1 MSHTESH
8 IAKSGTDLPGIA
20 KSLGPALATR
30 AAEGE
35 KLGYLPTETVE
46 LLKASG
52 MLSLWRPQSL
62 GGFECDPVTYATA
75 AEEVAVHDSAAA
87 WIMHGVSASWL
98 DLRSASEQLV
108 AEIISTAEVP
118 ILADTYNKPM
128 RVERVA
134 GGVRVSG
141 ESPFASG
148 CRVADWVAHTAL
160 DDDRI
165 LLVFHPLE
173 NLQILDDWDA
183 LGVRAS
189 ASNTVKAEAVF
200 VPDHRVIDI
209 SERPP
214 NGEHFDGTLYRFPVA
229 IVPAAI
235 AAVALGILRAALE
248 ATDELVQNH
257 TRFSAGKPL
266 KSKTAMQLHYGRAL
280 ATYRAARSFLHQ
292 TLSDA
297 NQLVQR
303 GETFSLTAKAD
314 LFLAYAHTLQSAT
327 DAVRLLARAVGTA
340 AIHKGT
346 VLERALRDAE
356 VTSHHAFGAEGRFA
370 SVAQAYWGEDVDFP
384 MVALD

>member
-1 MSHTESH
+1 MSQTD
-8 IAKSGTDLPGIA
+8 SGAAQSDADLTGVA
-20 KSLGPALATR
+20 KSLGPALAAR

-35 KLGYLPTETVE
+35 KLGYLPPETVE
-46 LLKASG
+46 LLKTSG

-62 GGFECDPVTYATA
+62 GGFECDPVTYAKS

-108 AEIISTAEVP
+108 EEIISTAEVP
-118 ILADTYNKPM
+118 VLADTYNKPM

-134 GGVRVSG
+134 GGIKVSG

-148 CRVADWVAHTAL
+148 CSFADWVAHTAL
-160 DDDRI
+160 DGDRI
-165 LLVFHPLE
+165 LLVFHPQE

-189 ASNTVKAEAVF
+189 ASNTVKADAVF
-200 VPDHRVIDI
+200 VPEHRVIDI
-209 SERPP
+209 TARPP
-214 NGEHFDGTLYRFPVA
+214 NGARFNGALYHFPVA

-235 AAVALGILRAALE
+235 AAVALGVLRAALE
-248 ATDELVQNH
+248 ATNELVQNH

-280 ATYRAARSFLHQ
+280 ATYRAARSYLHQ
-292 TLSDA
+292 TLDDA
-297 NQLVQR
+297 NQLVLNSAP
-303 GETFSLTAKAD
+303 FSLTAKAD

-327 DAVRLLARAVGTA
+327 EGVRSLARAVGTA
-340 AIHKGT
+340 AIHKGS
-346 VLERALRDAE
+346 VLERAIRDAE
-356 VTSHHAFGAEGRFA
+356 VSSHHAFGAEGRFA